1 MEKKREQDLRDR
13 FTWRKL
19 HESSRFDLKLEF
31 ILFLV
36 RISAVSGA
44 YLPVVESGKR
54 KRKRN
59 TEREKSDRERE
70 WQRERG
76 GRLILHSNKR
86 TSRKIRG
93 NCLSKAFSTLIL
105 INALTKWALSWV
117 FFVIYEP
124 TRFNLL
130 YIRVAKTNLMQNFR
144 NFSYF
149 LVAFPLR
156 RCQSNE
162 VYFACILLSLYRL

>member
-44 YLPVVESGKR
+44 YLPVVESGQR

-59 TEREKSDRERE
+59 TERKKVTESESDRERE
-70 WQRERG
+70 RG
-76 GRLILHSNKR
+76 EID
-86 TSRKIRG
+86 
-93 NCLSKAFSTLIL
+93 F
-105 INALTKWALSWV
+105 AL
-117 FFVIYEP
+117 E
-124 TRFNLL
+124 
-130 YIRVAKTNLMQNFR
+130 
-144 NFSYF
+144 
-149 LVAFPLR
+149 
-156 RCQSNE
+156 
-162 VYFACILLSLYRL
+162 